1 MNRELLR
8 LLVHLN
14 VTGIAERYIAYLQ
27 SDIEPAERL
36 HAVLHLALLDG
47 YTGTQRLIVLDT
59 LEKALAEEGGASRS
73 GYVQNITR
81 KFAAQL
87 TEDERRE
94 VLAQA
99 TKMPGAALA
108 VLFQLEAS
116 PDEQTLASLRE
127 TYTLLEK
134 EKSFAAGQLQIGV
147 IAILGTSADDDS
159 MEFLRGQYPNNPN
172 MQGYLAMALAQ
183 KPEGENW
190 PLLIDAL
197 RVIEG
202 NAVPMVLQS
211 LTKVDQAPE
220 LAEPYRR
227 VIVHGLKL
235 ADNGGDQ
242 AVALLEHWTGEQ
254 HGEAAA
260 SAHGRLAAW
269 QAWFSERF
277 PNEPPA
283 GLPAA
288 QTASKWDFDELLTHL
303 HSPAAS
309 GNAQRGAE
317 VFARGQCA
325 KCHRYGDEGESIGP
339 DLTTLAKRFRKKEIL
354 ESIVYPSHVISDQ
367 YRARTII
374 TTSGK
379 QIAGIVAKGA
389 PGETIVL
396 TPQGEKV
403 VLKDDEIEETV
414 PSKVSSMPEGLL
426 NTLTLEEIT
435 DLFTYL
441 NTPPGAATAERP
453 R

>member
-1 MNRELLR
+1 
-8 LLVHLN
+8 
-14 VTGIAERYIAYLQ
+14 
-27 SDIEPAERL
+27 
-36 HAVLHLALLDG
+36 
-47 YTGTQRLIVLDT
+47 
-59 LEKALAEEGGASRS
+59 LEE
-73 GYVQNITR
+73 
-81 KFAAQL
+81 
-87 TEDERRE
+87 
-94 VLAQA
+94 
-99 TKMPGAALA
+99 
-108 VLFQLEAS
+108 S
-116 PDEQTLASLRE
+116 PDAETLASLRE

-147 IAILGTSADDDS
+147 IAILGTSADEES
-159 MEFLRGQYPNNPN
+159 MDFLRRQYPNNPD

-183 KPEGENW
+183 KPEGDNW
-190 PLLIDAL
+190 SLLIDAL
-197 RVIEG
+197 RVVEG

-220 LAEPYRR
+220 IAEPYRR

-235 ADNGGDQ
+235 GEHGGEH
-242 AVALLEHWTGEQ
+242 AIALLEHWTGEQ

-260 SAHGRLAAW
+260 TNTGRLAAW
-269 QAWFSERF
+269 QAWFGERF

-288 QTASKWDFDELLTHL
+288 ATASKWDFDELLAHL

-309 GNAQRGAE
+309 AGSAERGAE
-317 VFARGQCA
+317 VFVRGQCA
-325 KCHRYGDEGESIGP
+325 KCHRFGDEGESIGP

-367 YRARTII
+367 YRSQTII

-379 QIAGIVAKGA
+379 QVSGIVASGA
-389 PGETIVL
+389 PGEVIVL
-396 TPQGEKV
+396 TAQGEKI
-403 VLKDDEIEETV
+403 VLKDKEIEEQV

-441 NTPPGAATAERP
+441 NSPAATATAIRP